1 MNNVLADIASKV
13 SPEAMEKGT
22 SPMLTVGHVN
32 HAASIY
38 SAFVVDA
45 EKQGL
50 STLDTIREIA
60 LTSKLSCTEFAEQV
74 KAAQAIADSV
84 DKSNG
89 FEKPEGAKG
98 QESYG
103 PKRRL
108 LNQRTSEAKRL
119 FGVYKL
125 SPETLQ
131 EKGYWPALTAARD
144 YLAEK
149 GIRWDGSPD
158 LSADEKQA
166 KKASQIRTN
175 ARALAMDC
183 NPQKK
188 DESDDAYLIRVRDL
202 MAQAVEAAEDEEFN
216 KGIKTLHDSLTKKH
230 NPAVLSGVMQMMLE
244 QMSTED
250 LEALQSWVQ
259 EEIICRVV
267 AAQ

>member
-1 MNNVLADIASKV
+1 MNSVMAQVAELGVISAPA
-13 SPEAMEKGT
+13 PEALK
-22 SPMLTVGHVN
+22 VGHIN
-32 HAASIY
+32 HASALY

-60 LTSKLSCTEFAEQV
+60 LTSKLSCVEFSAQV
-74 KAAQAIADSV
+74 KAAQEIADTV
-84 DKSNG
+84 DKGNG

-125 SPETLQ
+125 SPDTLA

-144 YLAEK
+144 YLIEH
-149 GIRWDGSPD
+149 GIKWDGAPD
-158 LSADEKQA
+158 LSAEEKSA
-166 KKASQIRTN
+166 KRASQVRTN

-230 NPAVLSGVMQMMLE
+230 NPAVLAGVMQMMLE
-244 QMSTED
+244 SMSTED

-259 EEIICRVV
+259 EELVCRVV
-267 AAQ
+267 QSA